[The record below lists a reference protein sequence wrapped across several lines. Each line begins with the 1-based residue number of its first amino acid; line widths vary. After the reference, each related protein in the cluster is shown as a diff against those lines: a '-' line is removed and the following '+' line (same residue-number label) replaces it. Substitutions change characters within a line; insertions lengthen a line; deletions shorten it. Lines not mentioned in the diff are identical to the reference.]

1 MGSKGGRKGVVNHD
15 PRVLWQA
22 GRRTGRCR
30 NDKSDRPDAHASW
43 WLSNRCLWMS
53 ALAVS
58 SCAFPAPA
66 HPPSCLHPCVRAHQV
81 VAANKEGRAQAAAEA
96 EVLLR
101 EEMRAF
107 EAWRDSLETVPTIKA
122 LRNKAENIRASEVS
136 SSRGMGQ

>member
-1 MGSKGGRKGVVNHD
+1 M
-15 PRVLWQA
+15 
-22 GRRTGRCR
+22 
-30 NDKSDRPDAHASW
+30 
-43 WLSNRCLWMS
+43 
-53 ALAVS
+53 
-58 SCAFPAPA
+58 FPCPTLTLPPACVPVFAP
-66 HPPSCLHPCVRAHQV
+66 QV